1 VPASQHHNNQSFKGE
16 FQAMSSE
23 NDQKMSPNESAEKA
37 AEEATRIG
45 TDTEIRSADKK
56 KHEASTPK
64 NDRLRD
70 ASQ

>member
-1 VPASQHHNNQSFKGE
+1 
-16 FQAMSSE
+16 MSSE